1 MDDMSVA
8 ISGWV
13 IAAAIVSVVVM
24 AAMYFLPTM
33 IAIVRDHRQ
42 ILAIATFNVLLG
54 WTMFGWVWAL
64 VWSLT
69 QPPPARIVV
78 MPQPSPPPPST

>member
-8 ISGWV
+8 ISGWL

-24 AAMYFLPTM
+24 AATYFLPTM

-42 ILAIATFNVLLG
+42 ILAIATLNVLLG
-54 WTMFGWVWAL
+54 WTMLGWVWAL

-69 QPPPARIVV
+69 QPPARIVV
-78 MPQPSPPPPST
+78 MPQPAAPPPST